1 MENRMPG
8 TGAHKAKTRVRILK
22 AAGRLFRR
30 DGFNGVGI
38 DKVMAEAGLTRGG
51 FYAHFASK
59 EDLLRAVVSEVVFAG
74 LIRMHERGGMDD
86 PPNWLAAAIDGYL
99 SEDHRDRTMTGIS
112 DCPIAALSAEVSRAG
127 PEVRSAY
134 TEVARDLMSALA
146 GRIEPRLA
154 ECAPDAGGPA
164 DFDAWER
171 AIVLV
176 ALLSGG
182 LVLSRAVN
190 DKALSAAV
198 LEAARKGAKLVAKA

>member
-1 MENRMPG
+1 MPW
-8 TGAHKAKTRVRILK
+8 TEAHKAETRTRILD

-30 DGFNGVGI
+30 DGFKGVGI

-59 EDLLRAVVSEVVFAG
+59 EDLLRAVVSEVVFAD
-74 LIRMHERGGMDD
+74 LIRMHERGGKND
-86 PPNWLAAAIDGYL
+86 PPRWLAATIDGYL
-99 SEDHRDRTMTGIS
+99 SEAHRDRTITGFS
-112 DCPIAALSAEVSRAG
+112 DCPMAALAAEVSRAG

-134 TEVARDLMSALA
+134 TEVARDLMGAIA
-146 GRIEPRLA
+146 GRIEPQLA
-154 ECAPDAGGPA
+154 EGAEGSGAG

-171 AIVLV
+171 AIALV

-182 LVLSRAVN
+182 LALSRAVN

-198 LEAARKGAKLVAKA
+198 LEAARKGAKLIART